1 MTADNPARQTASI
14 MVVAA
19 VFVAGLIVLLVRLYH
34 LQIGQAETYAA
45 QVGEQSTRTIL
56 LPPARG
62 LVADRWGVP
71 LAEHRANFDIDLY
84 LLELKSHYRKIHG
97 GLPKTRD
104 TYTVA
109 GVRKTDIVDDIV
121 KIADES
127 LGPYRQVLG
136 DRIQLDRDAL
146 MLHQRIREQ
155 LPFQLKGDLKFNELA
170 VLMEKNPV
178 VPGIRITARPLRR
191 YSYGATASHVVGYV
205 GRPEQALL
213 LTRDDGG
220 TFEAESTGKDG
231 IELAADEYLQGD
243 PGYRVLEVD
252 NLGRVQRLL
261 HEDPPRSGSTVY
273 LTIDLRVQ
281 QIAEKA
287 MAGVGRGAC
296 VVLDCTTG
304 EILAMVS
311 VPNYDPNAL
320 SDAATWGKVIH
331 DKTRPLVN
339 RALSSYPPGST
350 FKMVIALAAM
360 TYRVVPPNYSFSCGG
375 GLFVA
380 DRFKQCW
387 SASGHGSVNLQ
398 EAIKISCNTYFY
410 NLGVKTGIDRVFA
423 VGNAIGL
430 GDKNDIP
437 LPRVSAGTLPSRDWM
452 RATYP
457 RDRWSDGHMANAA
470 IGQGYVLVTPLQMAM
485 VAAAIA
491 NKGAIYKPQLIQR
504 IIRPDGEAEFEFKP
518 ELRGQLNIESKAM
531 EVIRRG
537 MWEVVNEPGGTGKR
551 AAVPGIAVAGKTGTA
566 QFKGQVGGEFRT
578 DNKTWFISFA
588 PFEQPR
594 YAACVMVEGGTAG
607 GVDCAPRVREIFY
620 RMFRL
625 IRQNENYEL
634 AYTQPQAGH
643 FGGSTAFP
651 DEPTAAPSELTAE
664 NVPVTF
670 EGDEE
675 RAIPREEERMTF
687 PDRSSVQR
695 RAKPY
700 RDQRPRRFFWRSR

>member
-1 MTADNPARQTASI
+1 MNSEDRSRQTGPI
-14 MVVAA
+14 LLVAA
-19 VFVAGLIVLLVRLYH
+19 IFMSGLMVLLFRLYQ
-34 LQIGQAETYAA
+34 LQIGQAEAYAA
-45 QVGEQSTRTIL
+45 QVGAQSTRTIL

-62 LVADRWGVP
+62 LIADRWGVP
-71 LAEHRANFDIDLY
+71 LAEHRGNFDIDLY

-104 TYTVA
+104 TYLVA
-109 GVRKTDIVDDIV
+109 GVRKTEIVDDIV

-127 LGPYRQVLG
+127 LGPYREVLG
-136 DRIQLDRDAL
+136 DRIHIDRDAL

-155 LPFQLKGDLKFNELA
+155 LPFQLKGDLKFEELA
-170 VLMEKNPV
+170 VLMERNPV

-191 YSYGATASHVVGYV
+191 YSYGATAAHVVGYV

-231 IELAADEYLQGD
+231 VELASDEYLQGD

-261 HEDPPRSGSTVY
+261 HEDLPRGGSTVY
-273 LTIDLRVQ
+273 LTLDLRVQ

-320 SDAATWGKVIH
+320 SDPTIWDSVIK

-339 RALSSYPPGST
+339 RAVSAYPPGST
-350 FKMVIALAAM
+350 FKTVIALAAM
-360 TYRVVPPNYSFSCGG
+360 TYKVVPSNYSFSCGG

-387 SASGHGSVNLQ
+387 SSSGHGTVNLQ

-423 VGNAIGL
+423 VGHAIGL

-437 LPRVSAGTLPSRDWM
+437 LPRVSPGTLPSKEWM

-485 VAAAIA
+485 VAAAVA
-491 NKGAIYKPQLIQR
+491 NRGAIYKPQLIQR

-518 ELRGQLNIESKAM
+518 ELRGRLNIDPKAM
-531 EVIRRG
+531 DVIRKG
-537 MWEVVNEPGGTGKR
+537 MWAVVNEAGGTGKR

-578 DNKTWFISFA
+578 DNKTWFIAFA
-588 PFEQPR
+588 PFEEPR

-607 GVDCAPRVREIFY
+607 GVDCAPRVRDIFY

-625 IRQNENYEL
+625 IRRNENYEL
-634 AYTQPQAGH
+634 AYTQPQAGN
-643 FGGSTAFP
+643 FRGSSAFP
-651 DEPTAAPSELTAE
+651 DEPTAAPDELAAE
-664 NVPVTF
+664 NVAVSF
-670 EGDEE
+670 EGQEE
-675 RAIPREEERMTF
+675 NAVPHEEDRMTL

-695 RAKPY
+695 RSPSL
-700 RDQRPRRFFWRSR
+700 RDTRGRRQFWRSR

>member
-1 MTADNPARQTASI
+1 MNTEAPPRFVGRI
-14 MVVAA
+14 VLVAA
-19 VFVAGLIVLLVRLYH
+19 LFMVGLGVLVVRLYE

-45 QVGEQSTRTIL
+45 QVGAQSTRTIL

-97 GLPKTRD
+97 GLPKVRD

-109 GVRKTDIVDDIV
+109 GVRKTDIVDDIF

-127 LGPYRQVLG
+127 LGPYREVLG
-136 DRIQLDRDAL
+136 ARIQIDRDSL

-155 LPFQLKGDLKFNELA
+155 LPFQIKGDLKFEELA
-170 VLMEKNPV
+170 VLMERNPV

-191 YSYGATASHVVGYV
+191 YSYGASASHVVGYV
-205 GRPEQALL
+205 GRPEQPLL
-213 LTRDDGG
+213 LSRDDGG

-273 LTIDLRVQ
+273 LTLDLRVQ

-287 MAGVGRGAC
+287 LQGIGRGAC

-320 SDAATWGKVIH
+320 SDPAIWDTVIN

-339 RALSSYPPGST
+339 RAVSGYPPGST
-350 FKMVIALAAM
+350 FKILIALAAM
-360 TYRVVPPNYSFSCGG
+360 TYKVVPPNYSFTCGG

-387 SASGHGSVNLQ
+387 SSSGHGTVNLR

-410 NLGVKTGIDRVFA
+410 NLGVKTGIDRVYA
-423 VGNAIGL
+423 VGHAIGL
-430 GDKNDIP
+430 GDDNDIP
-437 LPRVSAGTLPSRDWM
+437 LPRVSAGTLPSKEWM

-485 VAAAIA
+485 VAAAVA
-491 NKGAIYKPQLIQR
+491 NRGTIYKPQLIQR

-518 ELRGQLNIESKAM
+518 EIRGQLNIEPRAM
-531 EVIRRG
+531 EVIRQG
-537 MWEVVNEPGGTGKR
+537 MWAVVNEPGGTGKR
-551 AAVPGIAVAGKTGTA
+551 AAVPGITVAGKTGTA
-566 QFKGQVGGEFRT
+566 QFKGRVGGEVRT

-588 PFEQPR
+588 PFEEPR
-594 YAACVMVEGGTAG
+594 YAACVMVENGQAG
-607 GVDCAPRVREIFY
+607 GVDCAPRVREVFY

-625 IRQNENYEL
+625 IRRNENYEL
-634 AYTQPQAGH
+634 AYSQPQPGT
-643 FGGSTAFP
+643 FLGSTSFP
-651 DEPTAAPSELTAE
+651 DEPTAAPDELAAE
-664 NVPVTF
+664 NVAVTF
-670 EGDEE
+670 EGLEE
-675 RAIPREEERMTF
+675 SAVPHEEDRVTL

-695 RAKPY
+695 RSPTLREARGRK
-700 RDQRPRRFFWRSR
+700 QFWRTR

>member
-1 MTADNPARQTASI
+1 MTPDGPSRHVARIALI
-14 MVVAA
+14 A
-19 VFVAGLIVLLVRLYH
+19 VLFMAGLAVLVVRLYQ
-34 LQIGQAETYAA
+34 LQIGQAEAYVA
-45 QVGEQSTRTIL
+45 QVGAQSTRTIL

-97 GLPKTRD
+97 GLPKVRD
-104 TYTVA
+104 TYSVA
-109 GVRKTDIVDDIV
+109 GVRKTDIVDDIF

-136 DRIQLDRDAL
+136 DRIQIDRDAL

-155 LPFQLKGDLKFNELA
+155 LPFQIKGDLKFEELA
-170 VLMEKNPV
+170 VLMERNPV

-213 LTRDDGG
+213 LSRDDGG

-273 LTIDLRVQ
+273 LTLDLRVQ

-287 MAGVGRGAC
+287 MEGVGRGAC

-304 EILAMVS
+304 EILAMAS

-320 SDAATWGKVIH
+320 SDPAIWNTVIN

-339 RALSSYPPGST
+339 RAVSGYPPGST
-350 FKMVIALAAM
+350 FKTLIALAAM
-360 TYRVVPPNYSFSCGG
+360 TYKVVPPNYSFSCGG

-387 SASGHGSVNLQ
+387 NASGHGSVNLY

-410 NLGVKTGIDRVFA
+410 NLGVKTGIDRVYA
-423 VGNAIGL
+423 VGHAIGL

-437 LPRVSAGTLPSRDWM
+437 LPRVSAGTLPSKEWM
-452 RATYP
+452 RATFP

-485 VAAAIA
+485 VAAAVA
-491 NKGAIYKPQLIQR
+491 NRGVIYKPQLIQR

-518 ELRGQLNIESKAM
+518 EVRGQLNIDPKAM
-531 EVIRRG
+531 DVIRRG
-537 MWEVVNEPGGTGKR
+537 MWAVVNESGGTGKR
-551 AAVPGIAVAGKTGTA
+551 AAVPGVAVAGKTGTA
-566 QFKGQVGGEFRT
+566 QFKGRVGGENRT

-588 PFEQPR
+588 PFDEPR
-594 YAACVMVEGGTAG
+594 YAACVMVENGTAG
-607 GVDCAPRVREIFY
+607 GVDCAPRVREVFY
-620 RMFRL
+620 RIFRL
-625 IRQNENYEL
+625 IRRNENYEL

-643 FGGSTAFP
+643 FQGSTSFP
-651 DEPTAAPSELTAE
+651 DEPSATPDELVAE
-664 NVPVTF
+664 NVSVSF
-670 EGDEE
+670 EGLEE
-675 RAIPREEERMTF
+675 SAVPHEEDRVTL

-695 RAKPY
+695 RAPTLREARGRKP
-700 RDQRPRRFFWRSR
+700 FWRSR

>member
-1 MTADNPARQTASI
+1 MTGETTPRH
-14 MVVAA
+14 VVRILAIAA
-19 VFVAGLIVLLVRLYH
+19 LFIAGFGVLLVRLYQ
-34 LQIGQAETYAA
+34 LQIGQADTFAA
-45 QVGEQSTRTIL
+45 QVGAQSTRTIL

-62 LVADRWGVP
+62 LIADRWGVP

-84 LLELKSHYRKIHG
+84 LLELKSHYRKTHG
-97 GLPKTRD
+97 KLPKVRD

-109 GVRKTDIVDDIV
+109 GVTKTDIVDDIY

-127 LGPYRQVLG
+127 LGPYRKVLG
-136 DRIQLDRDAL
+136 DRIQIDRASL

-155 LPFQLKGDLKFNELA
+155 LPFQIKGDLQFEELA
-170 VLMEKNPV
+170 VLMEQNPV

-191 YSYGATASHVVGYV
+191 YCYGATASHVVGFV
-205 GRPEQALL
+205 GRPEQPLL

-231 IELAADEYLQGD
+231 IELAADEHLQGD

-261 HEDPPRSGSTVY
+261 YEDPPRAGSTVY
-273 LTIDLRVQ
+273 LTLDLRVQ

-287 MAGVGRGAC
+287 MVGVGRGAC

-304 EILAMVS
+304 EILAMAS
-311 VPNYDPNAL
+311 VPNYDPNGL
-320 SDAATWGKVIH
+320 SDPAIWDTVIN

-339 RALSSYPPGST
+339 RAVSGYPPGST
-350 FKMVIALAAM
+350 FKILIALAAM
-360 TYRVVPPNYSFSCGG
+360 TYKVVPPNYSFTCGG

-387 SASGHGSVNLQ
+387 SSSGHGSVNLA
-398 EAIKISCNTYFY
+398 EAIKVSCNTYFY
-410 NLGVKTGIDRVFA
+410 NLGVKTGIDRVYA
-423 VGNAIGL
+423 VGHAIGL

-437 LPRVSAGTLPSRDWM
+437 LPRVSAGTLPSREWM

-470 IGQGYVLVTPLQMAM
+470 IGQGYVLVTPLQMALI
-485 VAAAIA
+485 AAAVA
-491 NKGAIYKPQLIQR
+491 NRGVIHKPQLIQR
-504 IIRPDGEAEFEFKP
+504 IIRPDGEVEFEFKP
-518 ELRGQLNIESKAM
+518 EVRGRLNIEPAAM

-537 MWEVVNEPGGTGKR
+537 MWAVVNEGGGTGKR
-551 AAVPGIAVAGKTGTA
+551 SAVPGVAVAGKTGTA
-566 QFKGQVGGEFRT
+566 QFKGRVGGEIRA
-578 DNKTWFISFA
+578 DNKTWFIAFA
-588 PFEQPR
+588 PFDQPR
-594 YAACVMVEGGTAG
+594 YAACVMVENGHAG
-607 GVDCAPRVREIFY
+607 GVDCAPRVREVFY
-620 RMFRL
+620 RIFRL

-643 FGGSTAFP
+643 FQGSLAFP
-651 DEPTAAPSELTAE
+651 DEPSASRDELVAE

-670 EGDEE
+670 EGLEE
-675 RAIPREEERMTF
+675 NAVPHEEDRMTL
-687 PDRSSVQR
+687 PDRSSVQPRAPTLREARGR
-695 RAKPY
+695 R
-700 RDQRPRRFFWRSR
+700 QFWRSR

>member
-1 MTADNPARQTASI
+1 MTPDGPSRHVARIALI
-14 MVVAA
+14 AA
-19 VFVAGLIVLLVRLYH
+19 LFMAGLAVLVVRLYQ
-34 LQIGQAETYAA
+34 LQIGQAEAYVA
-45 QVGEQSTRTIL
+45 QVGAQSTRTIL

-97 GLPKTRD
+97 GLPKVRD
-104 TYTVA
+104 TYSVA
-109 GVRKTDIVDDIV
+109 GVRKTDIVDDIF

-136 DRIQLDRDAL
+136 DRIQIDRDAL

-155 LPFQLKGDLKFNELA
+155 LPFQIKGDLKFEELA
-170 VLMEKNPV
+170 VLMERNPV

-213 LTRDDGG
+213 LSRDDGG

-273 LTIDLRVQ
+273 LTLDLRVQ

-287 MAGVGRGAC
+287 MEGVGRGAC

-304 EILAMVS
+304 EILAMAS

-320 SDAATWGKVIH
+320 SDPAIWNTVIN

-339 RALSSYPPGST
+339 RAVSGYPPGST
-350 FKMVIALAAM
+350 FKTLIALAAM
-360 TYRVVPPNYSFSCGG
+360 TYKVVPPNYSFSCGG

-387 SASGHGSVNLQ
+387 NASGHGSVNLY

-410 NLGVKTGIDRVFA
+410 NLGVKTGIDRVYA
-423 VGNAIGL
+423 VGHAIGL

-437 LPRVSAGTLPSRDWM
+437 LPRVSAGTLPSKEWM
-452 RATYP
+452 RATFP

-485 VAAAIA
+485 VAAAVA
-491 NKGAIYKPQLIQR
+491 NRGVIYKPQLIQR

-518 ELRGQLNIESKAM
+518 EVRGQLNIDPKSM
-531 EVIRRG
+531 DVIRRG
-537 MWEVVNEPGGTGKR
+537 MWAVVNESGGTGKR
-551 AAVPGIAVAGKTGTA
+551 AAVPGVAVAGKTGTA
-566 QFKGQVGGEFRT
+566 QFKGRVGGENRT

-588 PFEQPR
+588 PFDEPR
-594 YAACVMVEGGTAG
+594 YAACVMVENGTAG
-607 GVDCAPRVREIFY
+607 GVDCAPRVREVFY
-620 RMFRL
+620 RIFRL
-625 IRQNENYEL
+625 IRRNENYEL

-643 FGGSTAFP
+643 FQGSTSFP
-651 DEPTAAPSELTAE
+651 DEPSATPDELVAE
-664 NVPVTF
+664 NVSVSF
-670 EGDEE
+670 EGLEE
-675 RAIPREEERMTF
+675 SAVPHEEDRVTL

-695 RAKPY
+695 RAPTLREARGRKP
-700 RDQRPRRFFWRSR
+700 FWRSR